1 MSSPVLPL
9 TGTALSQNLGIP
21 VSGGNPSSY
30 VRAAGNGSTPYAHLD
45 WQPLLVSLMIGIE
58 VSHTLGISSSV
69 GNLVESVQAV
79 GRNNISPTL
88 PD

>member
-9 TGTALSQNLGIP
+9 TGTTLSQNLGIP

-30 VRAAGNGSTPYAHLD
+30 VRAAGNGSTPSTHLD
-45 WQPLLVSLMIGIE
+45 WQPLLISLMIE
-58 VSHTLGISSSV
+58 TKVSHTLGISV
-69 GNLVESVQAV
+69 GNLVESVHAV